1 MTLTKDNTIPMQ
13 HFENLL
19 KESASEHKEILD
31 ELAKLEKTYIRNLE
45 LVKEENALK
54 ENTYTISYKQK
65 VNDEWVLVTKT
76 GRSDSEEAKDIVRDL
91 IAGDIPEEH
100 LEVLI
105 CSLEVGEK
113 LTELIEEGKSGINE

>member
-1 MTLTKDNTIPMQ
+1 MTKDNTIPMQ

-91 IAGDIPEEH
+91 IAGDISEEH
-100 LEVLI
+100 LEVLL

-113 LTELIEEGKSGINE
+113 LTEFIEEGKSGINE